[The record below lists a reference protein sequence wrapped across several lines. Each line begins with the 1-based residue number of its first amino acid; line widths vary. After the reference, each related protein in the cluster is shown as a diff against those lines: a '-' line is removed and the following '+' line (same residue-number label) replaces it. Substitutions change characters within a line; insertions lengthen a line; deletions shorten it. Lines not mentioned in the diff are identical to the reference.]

1 MNYIEKI
8 RNEGRD
14 ANPFFTLMGIEIG
27 EMGDGEAEIS
37 LQIRPDMRNGEGW
50 LQGGLFVALA
60 DEAMVL
66 AMYPLLEKNER
77 LATISEHTTFIS
89 GAQEG
94 VIHATGRV
102 VKRGRRVIFAE
113 GEVRMDGREGKILS
127 RTTAAFAV
135 GRT

>member
-8 RNEGRD
+8 RARGRD
-14 ANPFFTLMGIEIG
+14 ANPFFSLMGIDVVEI
-27 EMGDGEAEIS
+27 EDGDVVIS
-37 LQIRPDMRNGEGW
+37 MKVRPDMQNGEGW
-50 LQGGLFVALA
+50 LQGGIFTALA

-66 AMYPLLEKNER
+66 AIYPLLERNER

-89 GAQEG
+89 GAREG
-94 VIHATGRV
+94 ILYAAGRV

-113 GEVRMDGREGKILS
+113 GEVRSGGRDGKILS

-135 GRT
+135 GRE